1 MNSLRILQVIDSLN
15 IGGAEVLLVDL
26 VRNLREAGHHV
37 QVAYSTPGPMAARL
51 KALGVPLTRLPRLAR
66 VDPFL
71 LFGLVKLMRREKPDI
86 VHTHLFKSDLHG
98 RLAARWT
105 GVPVV
110 VSTAHN
116 NDAWAK
122 RAPLGWL
129 YGQTARLA
137 DRVIAVS
144 DEVREYQIKYTFLP
158 PEKIVTIDNGV
169 DLRRFEG
176 QESAGPAVRAELSIS
191 PDAPLVGIV
200 GRLSPQKDHATFL
213 QAAAQIHA
221 ALPAARFLVV
231 GDGPLR
237 EQLIAQARTLGLE
250 NALIFCGLRSDIPA
264 LMAALDVLVVSS
276 RWEGLPI
283 TLLEG
288 MAAARPIVS
297 TAVGGVP
304 GVVTD
309 GVSALLVPRS
319 NPSALADATL
329 RVLRDPA
336 LARKLGAAALE
347 RVREKYSLESMLKQ
361 TLALYEELW
370 RNVTNP
376 RA

>member
-1 MNSLRILQVIDSLN
+1 MKSLRILQVIDGLN

-26 VRNLREAGHHV
+26 VRKLREAGHQV

-51 KALGVPLTRLPRLAR
+51 ASMGVPLTRLPRLAR

-98 RLAARWT
+98 RMAARLT

-110 VSTAHN
+110 LSTSHN

-129 YGQTARLA
+129 YGRTARLA

-144 DEVREYQIKYTFLP
+144 DEVRDYQIKYTFLS
-158 PEKIVTIDNGV
+158 PEKIITIDNGV

-176 QESAGPAVRAELSIS
+176 QDEAGCAVRTELGIAS
-191 PDAPLVGIV
+191 DAPLVGVI

-213 QAAAQIHA
+213 HAAAQIHA
-221 ALPAARFLVV
+221 ALPAARFLIV

-237 EQLIAQARTLGLE
+237 NDLIAQARALGLE
-250 NALIFCGLRSDIPA
+250 HVLIFTGLRGDIPA
-264 LMAALDVLVVSS
+264 VLSALDVLVASS

-283 TLLEG
+283 ILLEG

-309 GVSALLVPRS
+309 GESALLVPHS
-319 NPSALADATL
+319 SPTALAEATL
-329 RVLRDPA
+329 RVLGDPA
-336 LARKLGAAALE
+336 LARKLSAAALE
-347 RVREKYSLESMLKQ
+347 RVREKYSLESMHKQ

-370 RNVTNP
+370 QKKLGVK
-376 RA
+376 

>member
-1 MNSLRILQVIDSLN
+1 MNHLRILQVIDGLN
-15 IGGAEVLLVDL
+15 VGGAEVLLVDL
-26 VRNLREAGHHV
+26 VRSLREAGHAV
-37 QVAYSTPGPMAARL
+37 QVAYSTPGPLAARL
-51 KALGVPLTRLPRLAR
+51 AEMGAPLTRLPRFAR

-71 LFGLVKLMRREKPDI
+71 LLRLVRLMRREKPDI

-98 RLAARWT
+98 RLAARWA

-129 YGQTARLA
+129 YGRTAQLA
-137 DRVIAVS
+137 DRIIAVS

-169 DLRRFEG
+169 DLCRFEG
-176 QESAGPAVRAELSIS
+176 QESAGRALRAEFGIAS
-191 PDAPLVGIV
+191 DAPLVGII
-200 GRLSPQKDHATFL
+200 GRLTPQKDHAAFL
-213 QAAAQIHA
+213 QAAVQIST

-237 EQLIAQARTLGLE
+237 EELIAQARSFKLE
-250 NALIFCGLRSDIPA
+250 EAVIFCGLRSDIPA
-264 LMAALDVLVVSS
+264 VLAALDVLVFSS
-276 RWEGLPI
+276 RWEGLPVS
-283 TLLEG
+283 LLEG

-304 GVVTD
+304 GAAAD
-309 GVSALLVPRS
+309 GESALLVPPAD
-319 NPSALADATL
+319 PSALAEATL

-336 LARKLGAAALE
+336 LARKLSAAARA
-347 RVREKYSLESMLKQ
+347 RVREKYSLDSMLKR

-370 RNVTNP
+370 QNAANP